1 MVKAKIYIEGG
12 GDGSALRALFRK
24 AWRQFF
30 QAAGLVGRMPAV
42 VRGGSR
48 EETWRKFSTAFVEAP
63 SDEVP
68 ILLVDAEGP
77 VASGHSAWRHL
88 AKRDGWSRPSGA
100 EDEQAF
106 LMVQFMETWLLA
118 DAEGLA
124 KYFGAAFR
132 GSALRSWPD
141 LEEVPR
147 KTVLDALQRASAECR
162 TRYAKGEVSFELLA
176 RTDPKSVEDKC
187 SHARR
192 LLDHLRG
199 NLFAPGRRRRQGGGA
214 GRNSPG

>member
-12 GDGSALRALFRK
+12 GDSKALGSLFRES
-24 AWRQFF
+24 WRTFF
-30 QAAGLVGRMPAV
+30 RAAGLEGRMPAV

-48 EETWRKFSTAFVEAP
+48 NETWAQFAAAVAKAVI
-63 SDEVP
+63 DEVP

-77 VASGHSAWRHL
+77 VASGHTAWRHL
-88 AKRDGWSRPSGA
+88 AERDGWSRPTGA
-100 EDEQAF
+100 KDDQAF

-118 DAEGLA
+118 DAKGLA

-132 GSALRSWPD
+132 ASALRSWTD
-141 LEEVPR
+141 LEAVPR
-147 KTVLDALQRASAECR
+147 ETVLGALERASAECG
-162 TRYAKGEVSFELLA
+162 TRYAKGKVSFELLA
-176 RTDPKSVEDKC
+176 RTDPESVQEKC

-199 NLFAPGRRRRQGGGA
+199 DLFARGRRRRQGADA
-214 GRNSPG
+214 GPDGSG

>member
-1 MVKAKIYIEGG
+1 MKAKIYIEGG
-12 GDGSALRALFRK
+12 GDSKALGSLFRK
-24 AWRQFF
+24 SWRTFF
-30 QAAGLVGRMPAV
+30 GAAGLNGRMPAV

-48 EETWRKFSTAFVEAP
+48 KETWDKFKAAIAKAS

-68 ILLVDAEGP
+68 ILLVDAEGR
-77 VASGHSAWRHL
+77 VASGHTVWRHL
-88 AKRDGWSRPSGA
+88 EKRDRWSRPA
-100 EDEQAF
+100 EVKDEQAF
-106 LMVQFMETWLLA
+106 LMVQFMETWLVA

-147 KTVLDALQRASAECR
+147 ETVLDALQRASAKCR
-162 TRYAKGEVSFELLA
+162 TRYAKGRVSFELLA
-176 RTDPKSVEDKC
+176 RTDPKSVEEKC

-192 LLDHLRG
+192 LLGHLRSD
-199 NLFAPGRRRRQGGGA
+199 LFAPRRRGKKRAGA
-214 GRNSPG
+214 GRDSPD

>member
-12 GDGSALRALFRK
+12 GDGKALGALFRQ
-24 AWRQFF
+24 AWAHFF
-30 QAAGLVGRMPAV
+30 RAAGLEGRMPAV

-48 EETWRKFSTAFVEAP
+48 NETWRKFATAVAKAVI
-63 SDEVP
+63 DEVP

-77 VASGHSAWRHL
+77 VASEHTVWRHL
-88 AKRDGWSRPSGA
+88 EKHDRWSRPSGA

-106 LMVQFMETWLLA
+106 LMVQFMETWLVA
-118 DAEGLA
+118 DPEGLA
-124 KYFGAAFR
+124 TYFGTAFR
-132 GSALRSWPD
+132 GSALQPWPE
-141 LEEVPR
+141 LEAVP
-147 KTVLDALQRASAECR
+147 KKAVLDALERASANCR
-162 TRYAKGEVSFELLA
+162 TRYAKGKVSFELLA
-176 RTDPKSVEDKC
+176 RTDPESVQEKC

-199 NLFAPGRRRRQGGGA
+199 DLFAPGRRRRQGGGA

>member
-12 GDGSALRALFRK
+12 GDGSALRALFRQ

-30 QAAGLVGRMPAV
+30 QSAGLVGRMPAV

-48 EETWRKFSTAFVEAP
+48 EETWRKFSTAIVQTS

-68 ILLVDAEGP
+68 ILLVDAEAP
-77 VASGHSAWRHL
+77 VASGHTAWRHL
-88 AKRDGWSRPSGA
+88 AERDGWSRPTGA
-100 EDEQAF
+100 NDDQAF

-118 DAEGLA
+118 DVEGLA

-141 LEEVPR
+141 PEKVER
-147 KTVLDALQRASAECR
+147 KTVLRALQQASAKCR
-162 TRYAKGEVSFELLA
+162 TRYAKGKVSFKLLA
-176 RTDPKSVEDKC
+176 RTNPKSVEEKC

-199 NLFAPGRRRRQGGGA
+199 DLFAPDRRGKRGGGA
-214 GRNSPG
+214 GRNRPG